1 MSQKRHF
8 HFVGLCGTGMASVAV
23 ELKNRGHKVTGSDR
37 DAYPPMSTFLEEND
51 IPLSLG
57 FSENNLNPKPDM
69 VVIGNSISRG
79 NPEAEL
85 VFEKR
90 LEFTSLAGLLSNE
103 FLVSKKCLVVTGTHG
118 KTTTTSLLAWIL
130 EKAGLNPGF
139 FIGGIPANFG
149 KGARFTDSEYFVLEG
164 DEYDTA
170 FFDKRSKFIHY
181 RPDIGII
188 NNLEFDHADIFENLD
203 AVKKTFKHFINLI
216 PRNGL
221 LLANGDDENIKS
233 ITDIDFCPVR
243 YFGTSKDNEYTID
256 KMQESIGRSQFDLG
270 GIGFS
275 IPLSG
280 EFNMRNA
287 SAAILA
293 ARQCGVRDTDIQSA
307 LDTFSGVKRRMSV
320 FGEAGGVTIID
331 DFAHHPTAIA
341 QTLSTLKKLY
351 PDRRIVAC
359 FEPRSNTTR
368 RNFFQESLPVA
379 LGVADLVYIAEIAR
393 KDQLDPSERLN
404 EKQVIIDLNN
414 LGKDA
419 GFFPTPNDIINH
431 YLTRK
436 SDGDIVVILSNGGFG
451 GIHGALLDALSQ

>member
-1 MSQKRHF
+1 
-8 HFVGLCGTGMASVAV
+8 MASVAV
-23 ELKNRGHKVTGSDR
+23 ELKNRGCKVTGSDR

-51 IPLSLG
+51 IPLHLG
-57 FSENNLNPKPDM
+57 FSENNLNPTPDV

-90 LEFTSLAGLLSNE
+90 LAYTSLAGLLSNE
-103 FLVSKKCLVVTGTHG
+103 FLASKKCIVVTGTHG

-139 FIGGIPANFG
+139 FIGGIPGNFG

-181 RPDIGII
+181 KPDIAII

-203 AVKKTFKHFINLI
+203 AVKRTFRHFINLI

-221 LLANGDDENIKS
+221 LLANGDDQNVRS
-233 ITDIDFCPVR
+233 ITNIEFCPVR
-243 YFGTSKDNEYTID
+243 YFGISDSNEYTLTPA
-256 KMQESIGRSQFDLG
+256 QESTSNTSFDLG
-270 GIGFS
+270 GSYFS
-275 IPLSG
+275 VPLVG

-293 ARQCGVRDTDIQSA
+293 ARQCGVKDTEIQNA
-307 LDTFSGVKRRMSV
+307 LDTFSGIKRRLTV
-320 FGEAGGVTIID
+320 FGESAGVTIID

-341 QTLSTLKKLY
+341 QTLSALKKLY
-351 PDRRIVAC
+351 PNRRIVAC

-368 RNFFQESLPVA
+368 RHFFQESLPVA

-393 KDQLDPSERLN
+393 KEQLDPSERLN
-404 EKQVIIDLNN
+404 EKQVILDLNN
-414 LGKDA
+414 LGKQA
-419 GFFPTPNDIINH
+419 GFFPSPNDIINH
-431 YLTRK
+431 YLPRK
-436 SDGDIVVILSNGGFG
+436 SHGDLFVVLSNGGFG
-451 GIHGALLDALSQ
+451 GIHGMLLNALESL